1 LPYQP
6 STNYLEK
13 AMSKKFNQPLSGNDM
28 PRFSGPGSLFRL
40 PTQAT
45 AEGLDVCFI
54 GVGLDIGTSNRT
66 GARFAPRQIRQ
77 ESALIRPY
85 SMATGAAPFDS
96 FQIADIGDIALNTF
110 NLSQSIEII
119 TEHFCELLKFPVKP
133 FSLGGD
139 HTITL
144 PILRAIA
151 NKHGPVAVVHID
163 AHTDTNDSMF
173 GEKIT
178 HGTVFR
184 RAIEEGLIEPKKM
197 AQIGVRATGYS
208 ANDFDWSRQNG
219 VNVIQAEDC
228 WHRSLTPF
236 MAEIRQQI
244 GEKTPTYISFDI
256 DGLDPSVAPG
266 TGTPEPGGLTSIQA
280 LEIIR
285 GCYGLNIIGGDLVEV
300 SPPYDSTGNT
310 ALLAANLLFE
320 MLCSLPG
327 CIRRQ

>member
-1 LPYQP
+1 
-6 STNYLEK
+6 
-13 AMSKKFNQPLSGNDM
+13 MSKKFNQSLSGNDM

-151 NKHGPVAVVHID
+151 NKYGPVAALHID

-173 GEKIT
+173 GENIT

-184 RAIEEGLIEPKKM
+184 RAIEEGLIEPRKM
-197 AQIGVRATGYS
+197 AQIGVRATGYN
-208 ANDFDWSRQNG
+208 ADDFDWPRQQG

-228 WHRSLTPF
+228 WHRSLTPLI
-236 MAEIRQQI
+236 AEIRQQI

-300 SPPYDSTGNT
+300 SPPYDSTGNS

>member
-1 LPYQP
+1 
-6 STNYLEK
+6 
-13 AMSKKFNQPLSGNDM
+13 MSKKFNQPLSGNDM

>member
-1 LPYQP
+1 
-6 STNYLEK
+6 
-13 AMSKKFNQPLSGNDM
+13 MSNFNQPLGGNDM
-28 PRFSGPGSLFRL
+28 PRFSGPGTMFRL
-40 PTQAT
+40 PSQPT
-45 AEGLDVCFI
+45 AEGLDICFV
-54 GVGLDIGTSNRT
+54 GVGLDIGTSNRA

-96 FQIADIGDIALNTF
+96 FQIADVGDVSLNTF
-110 NLSQSIEII
+110 DLSAAIKII
-119 TEHFCELLKFPVKP
+119 TDYYTALLEYPVLP

-144 PILRAIA
+144 PILRAVA
-151 NKHGPVAVVHID
+151 NKYGPVGVIHID
-163 AHTDTNDSMF
+163 AHTDTNDKMF
-173 GEKIT
+173 GERIT

-184 RAIEEGLIEPKKM
+184 RAIEEGLIEPTKM

-208 ANDFDWSRQNG
+208 ADDFDWPRKQG
-219 VNVIQAEDC
+219 VHVIQAETC
-228 WHRSLTPF
+228 WHKSLTPT
-236 MAEIRQQI
+236 MSEIRQKI
-244 GEKTPTYISFDI
+244 GAETPTYISFDI

-266 TGTPEPGGLTSIQA
+266 TGTPEPGGLTAIQA

-300 SPPYDSTGNT
+300 SPPYDTSGNT
-310 ALLAANLLFE
+310 SLLAANLLFE

-327 CIRRQ
+327 CIRHQ